1 MKRLILIAI
10 TMIFSSAL
18 VHAYDYENQRRLQA
32 RDSGKPLTETKQKET
47 QSTKQKKQK
56 TAAGAKATVIDGSDR
71 DHGQINQRLGDPN
84 DNITQAMMA
93 FLDGILEEAPT
104 SDSAE

>member
-32 RDSGKPLTETKQKET
+32 RDSGKPLTKTKQKET

-56 TAAGAKATVIDGSDR
+56 TV
-71 DHGQINQRLGDPN
+71 QRRKN
-84 DNITQAMMA
+84 
-93 FLDGILEEAPT
+93 LEKRRASRWREIRNNHADIIP
-104 SDSAE
+104 DYQ

>member
-1 MKRLILIAI
+1 MKRLIMIAI

-56 TAAGAKATVIDGSDR
+56 TAQRRINLEKRRANRLRGAWR
-71 DHGQINQRLGDPN
+71 GQNISNKQPDIINAR
-84 DNITQAMMA
+84 
-93 FLDGILEEAPT
+93 
-104 SDSAE
+104 

>member
-18 VHAYDYENQRRLQA
+18 VHAYDYENQRRQQA

-47 QSTKQKKQK
+47 QSKEQIKQK
-56 TAAGAKATVIDGSDR
+56 TVQRRKNQEKRRASRIRGIRNNQGDI
-71 DHGQINQRLGDPN
+71 INAR
-84 DNITQAMMA
+84 
-93 FLDGILEEAPT
+93 
-104 SDSAE
+104 

>member
-32 RDSGKPLTETKQKET
+32 RDSGKPLTKIKQKET

-56 TAAGAKATVIDGSDR
+56 TAQRRKNREKRR
-71 DHGQINQRLGDPN
+71 DSRRSQIRNNRPDIKPDYQ
-84 DNITQAMMA
+84 
-93 FLDGILEEAPT
+93 
-104 SDSAE
+104 

>member
-32 RDSGKPLTETKQKET
+32 RDSGKPLTKTKQKET

-56 TAAGAKATVIDGSDR
+56 R
-71 DHGQINQRLGDPN
+71 
-84 DNITQAMMA
+84 
-93 FLDGILEEAPT
+93 
-104 SDSAE
+104 